1 MSTAIAGEEMSANA
15 SNDEPTSKKIRL
27 EDEPSSNVED
37 PNDNSLQDGSQDSN
51 CTQNEL
57 NKAAPTQVRKSNRK
71 TCLLNLLTCDS

>member
-15 SNDEPTSKKIRL
+15 SNEEPTSKKIRL

-57 NKAAPTQVRKSNRK
+57 NKAAPTQVR
-71 TCLLNLLTCDS
+71 